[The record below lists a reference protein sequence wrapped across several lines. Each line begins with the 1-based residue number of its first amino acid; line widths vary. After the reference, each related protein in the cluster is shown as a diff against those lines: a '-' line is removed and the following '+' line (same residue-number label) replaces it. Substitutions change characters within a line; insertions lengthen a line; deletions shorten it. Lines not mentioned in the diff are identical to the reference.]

1 MNNIIANKIETV
13 TSMEVS
19 NMIGKEHSKLLR
31 DIRRYIKQFNESNI
45 GFVDFFQESN
55 YIDIKGETRCCFNIT
70 LKGCEFIAH
79 KLTGQK
85 GTEFT
90 AKYIHRFHEL
100 EENSNSNYFISVL
113 QELTK
118 SIVTMQQSFNKRLSE
133 VESKLEETKQ
143 LEEKSKYKKP
153 YNPWFAKMQPK
164 YTLLEEYFDIT
175 RGQLYKNILK
185 ELENIYNID
194 TQQIQA
200 DYCYENNIE
209 SCYPF
214 APYEFNPRYREMIES
229 VVNHNLIK
237 YGIATENDPI
247 TSTRHITIFD
257 TPVKEI
263 K

>member
-1 MNNIIANKIETV
+1 MNTIITNKIETV
-13 TSMEVS
+13 TSMEVA
-19 NMIGKEHSKLLR
+19 NMIGKEHAKLLR
-31 DIRRYIKQFNESNI
+31 DIRRYIKQLGEAKI
-45 GFVDFFQESN
+45 GFTDFFQEST
-55 YIDIKGETRCCFNIT
+55 YISEQNKIVPCFNIT

-100 EENSNSNYFISVL
+100 KENSNSNYLINTL

-118 SIVTMQQSFNKRLSE
+118 SIVTMQQSFNNRLSE
-133 VESKLEETKQ
+133 VESKLEEAKQ
-143 LEEKSKYKKP
+143 LEEKPKYKKP

-200 DYCYENNIE
+200 DYCYENNME

-214 APYEFNPRYREMIES
+214 EPYEFNPRYREMIES

-257 TPVKEI
+257 TPVKEN

>member
-1 MNNIIANKIETV
+1 MNAIITNKIETV

-31 DIRRYIKQFNESNI
+31 DIRRYIKQLGESKI
-45 GFVDFFQESN
+45 GFSDFFQEST
-55 YIDIKGETRCCFNIT
+55 YISEQNKVMPCFYIT

-90 AKYIHRFHEL
+90 ARYIHRFHEL
-100 EENSNSNYFISVL
+100 EEGNITNSLINALNSIS
-113 QELTK
+113 ESMIDMK
-118 SIVTMQQSFNKRLSE
+118 NNMEKRISE

-143 LEEKSKYKKP
+143 LEEKPKYKKP

-164 YTLLEEYFDIT
+164 YNLLEDYFDIT

-214 APYEFNPRYREMIES
+214 EPYEFNLRYREMIES

-237 YGIATENDPI
+237 YGIATEDDPI

-257 TPVKEI
+257 MPVKEN